1 MGKRP
6 LDTLLALKAI
16 CLHSGLSSNER
27 RVGAALIEH
36 YNRRNAQCDPGLP
49 RLAALL
55 GIHERTVMR
64 AIDGLLISGL
74 FEKIRHGGHS
84 GRNLYSPVWAR
95 FDEIRAAWDAEIRKE
110 TSALLT
116 KVPAATGQTCQ
127 SEGGASVTQTC
138 QVNLI
143 TKTCSGL
150 PRKEKA
156 HGMESTI
163 RTQLVQG
170 HMRAGEA
177 AIAAA
182 ERRWTTALNERFAS
196 IPVTYAEIMEHITP
210 EIQAAA
216 TEAELKRR
224 GAGIDYILNR
234 LRIGTNAV
242 R

>member
-36 YNRRNAQCDPGLP
+36 YNRRNAQCDPGLV

-64 AIDGLLISGL
+64 AIDGLLIGGL
-74 FEKIRHGGHS
+74 FEKVRHGGHS
-84 GRNLYSPVWAR
+84 GRNFYAPVWAR
-95 FDEIRAAWDAEIRKE
+95 LDEIRAAWDGEMRKE
-110 TSALLT
+110 TSALVT
-116 KVPAATGQTCQ
+116 KVPGATGQTCQ
-127 SEGGASVTQTC
+127 PVAGASVTQTC
-138 QVNLI
+138 QINLL
-143 TKTCSGL
+143 TETCSGL
-150 PRKEKA
+150 PGKERVS
-156 HGMESTI
+156 GVGSTDH
-163 RTQLVQG
+163 THWVQG
-170 HMRAGEA
+170 SMGAQQA
-177 AIAAA
+177 AVAAA
-182 ERRWTTALNERFAS
+182 ERRWTTTLNERFGS
-196 IPVTYAEIMEHITP
+196 MPVTYAEIIDQITP